1 MLAETFLGLL
11 VLESNFLLAAFW
23 FTANESGQCALRSN
37 EGSCIPLC
45 NELFNF
51 DKPLPRTGGTL
62 RGASPLKK
70 HALAYKRGG
79 GGQTDRMA
87 ATTNG
92 IHSLA
97 VWGGVGRRKPWA

>member
-23 FTANESGQCALRSN
+23 FTANEPEQCALRSN

-51 DKPLPRTGGTL
+51 DKPLPRTRGAL
-62 RGASPLKK
+62 RGASPLKC
-70 HALAYKRGG
+70 ALPRAERGV

-87 ATTNG
+87 GTTNG

-97 VWGGVGRRKPWA
+97 VWGAFGPA